1 MVTAGRV
8 LLLVGVPRSDARA
21 ALEGRD
27 ARPEVTTCELTC
39 EFVESSVKGKFEIV
53 SHNIMS
59 SL

>member
-8 LLLVGVPRSDARA
+8 LHLVYVPRSDARA
-21 ALEGRD
+21 ALDGRESH
-27 ARPEVTTCELTC
+27 EVTTCELTC
-39 EFVESSVKGKFEIV
+39 DFVEASVKGEFEIV